1 MIKSLRVSDKTV
13 RKFKSAKSW
22 RYSTIDSL
30 SGLLLEQTKKD
41 GTQIPLNIDTR
52 ESVALEQGSNAAKVK
67 IKFGKNIKD
76 RFYPEEHDFHNPAT
90 ELKNT
95 DGSYYR
101 TVYSSIKH
109 LFYNTYGIYD
119 NEEDIKNPLM
129 VFGSEVGHYKTS
141 GDTGDVLR
149 DNSDRYETRRL
160 TDNVLVIEFTNSQF
174 GEKIKPNNFKI
185 VDYSSPYGTIE
196 IVDDGCTNLVV
207 SNSSFNEITEIS
219 HSNSNKIE
227 APELS
232 PTFDADTLSFG
243 KNIVAD
249 GDYVLSGSPMDQD
262 SPSDFLSGNASLF
275 KYDKEKAQFRRIR
288 KFKCPFTQEGLL
300 YESKQNSSGFL
311 VTELGNLVA
320 AEDYSLNDNFGG
332 AVELRNGTCAIGSS
346 RSHITSA
353 CNESRQGHVFIYDI
367 NKGGTEHWGLV
378 NILEGTPGSEF
389 GASISVSGN
398 HMAIGA
404 PGMYHCEGAIYIFEK
419 TVRDKTTPWYR
430 ISDSHDDFCF
440 NERSDNFLGFPV
452 CDKLKEL
459 NENLHRWKI
468 ESATPDEYPLTYF
481 SEDEDICEELEIVTF
496 KDESISSQGY
506 DTKLPVSKYH
516 QFEEGRYSPNYA
528 EGDVT
533 WQLVTIVRHPGT
545 NMLGQKVK
553 LQGNLLISSTPDT
566 KTQDVYV
573 FRKRQSQTSECELW
587 EHTQK
592 INHDRIYNYD
602 RGGLSLGDGIAH
614 VDYDIKGNSIT
625 IRVTDKPLTVDV
637 SPGFVW
643 NLNKVFGTGEDIYK
657 TKIKHGGVV
666 NTTNEVTISDL
677 AQGDHVVYIGRY
689 YQNEL
694 VGNPTALTISINP
707 TIIEPTLVD
716 RSIQVKYPF
725 SYKLPPQQNFGISLE
740 TNGVHLFI
748 GDDSDRMYTDSDF
761 NSVFKKNFVSGAVHF
776 YKIEDTSVDFIKKI
790 YEEDDDEKR
799 YSNRFGCSLSLLGK
813 DILIGSPC
821 IEQTKISIIDNGKSF
836 VIPDF
841 SHGVDN
847 NEETTFIVG
856 QSLFTKFEH
865 KFVGDGYVDLKLM
878 IDVASIDALS
888 IESIDD
894 FELKASFL
902 SEEPSVVDG
911 KHGSLTRG
919 IYRDKTDYDGKNII
933 FHLKINGHDFDPD
946 EEVEFV
952 YYVHRNSVQGTAT
965 YCKISGENEITK
977 IKNIKTIKQR
987 NGVMGSYGTSVAL
1000 SSEFI
1005 FVGEP
1010 VIGDWP
1016 IDQIGGFDAET
1027 FVSFDGCS
1035 HVFTSAGDIAWG
1047 NLEKQ
1052 DIFVEGKVISYDIR
1066 TIRDN
1071 VRIHVGNIFYKNGIA
1086 VVTEMGNYF
1095 KDMLTKGGR
1104 RGFEI
1109 TYDGINSIFENE
1121 ILCKVNPNEFNVSTN
1136 PTSVT
1141 YSDVPFD
1148 VTSNQKF
1155 DIIDVSYIYRY
1166 IMGTFR
1172 RLVVEQDETEEVP
1185 DSLVL
1190 EQDTTWPNEDVL
1202 LSESEDVILMNTL
1215 MNITKDNSL
1224 NTEEELKILESI
1236 DRLYNMG
1243 KDGLDIDGDGV
1254 VSANDAK
1261 LLARYFVGR
1270 KGNALVDGLINP
1282 LDTSITRPK
1291 PYEIIQYLDIKT
1303 GKDRGRR
1310 IMDGFLEYDNNDR
1323 DDRVGSYLAPYATT
1337 IGLYDGPD
1345 LVMTAKLGSPVKIV
1359 PNYPVNF
1366 LIKYDS

>member
-22 RYSTIDSL
+22 RYSTIDSMSDL
-30 SGLLLEQTKKD
+30 MLEQTQTD
-41 GTQIPLNIDTR
+41 GTKIALSINTNQSI
-52 ESVALEQGSNAAKVK
+52 ALEQASNTTKVK
-67 IKFGKNIKD
+67 VKFGKNMQD
-76 RFYPEEHDFHNPAT
+76 RFYPDSHEFHNPTT

-101 TVYSSIKH
+101 TVYSSVKH
-109 LFYNTYGIYD
+109 LFYNKYGIYD
-119 NEEDIKNPLM
+119 NEDEIKNPLM
-129 VFGSEVGHYKTS
+129 VFGSETGHYKTT

-149 DNSDRYETRRL
+149 DSSDRYETRRL
-160 TDNVLVIEFTNSQF
+160 TDNVLVIEFAKSQF

-185 VDYSSPYGTIE
+185 TDYSSPYGTIE

-207 SNSSFNEITEIS
+207 SNSSFNEITQIS
-219 HSNSNKIE
+219 HSNSDKIE
-227 APELS
+227 NPDKS
-232 PTFDADTLSFG
+232 TTFDSSTLSFG
-243 KNIVAD
+243 KTISAE

-262 SPSDFLSGNASLF
+262 SPSDFLAGNASLF
-275 KYDKEKAQFRRIR
+275 KYDVTQKQFRLIR

-300 YESKQNSSGFL
+300 YESKQNSDGFL

-320 AEDYSLNDNFGG
+320 SEDYSMNDNFGD
-332 AVELRNGTCAIGSS
+332 AVELQNGTCAIGSS

-378 NILEGTPGSEF
+378 NILEGTPASEF

-398 HMAIGA
+398 LMAIGA

-452 CDKLKEL
+452 CDKLEEL
-459 NENLHRWKI
+459 NKTIHRWKV

-481 SEDEDICEELEIVTF
+481 SNDEDICEEQEIVTF
-496 KDESISSQGY
+496 DNESVSSHGY
-506 DTKLPVSKYH
+506 DTKLPVSTYH
-516 QFEEGRYSPNYA
+516 EFEKGRYSPKYS

-533 WQLVTIVRHPGT
+533 WKLVTIVRLPGS

-553 LQGNLLISSTPDT
+553 LKGNLLVSSTPDT
-566 KTQDVYV
+566 RTQDVYV
-573 FRKRQSQTSECELW
+573 FKKRVSETSGCEMW

-592 INHDRIYNYD
+592 INHDKIYNYD
-602 RGGLSLGDGIAH
+602 RNQLSLGDGIEN
-614 VDYDIKGNSIT
+614 VVYQLNRSSIT
-625 IRVTDKPLTVDV
+625 IRVVNKPANT
-637 SPGFVW
+637 SSIGFVW
-643 NLNKVFGTGEDIYK
+643 NLNKVFGQGEDIYQ
-657 TKIKHGGVV
+657 TKIMHGGSV
-666 NTTNEVTISDL
+666 NETDELTLKDL
-677 AQGDHVVYIGRY
+677 PYGDHVLYIGRY
-689 YQNEL
+689 DGDML
-694 VGNPTALTISINP
+694 VGNPTALKFSINP
-707 TIIEPTLVD
+707 TLVTPAPRPT
-716 RSIQVKYPF
+716 QVKYPF
-725 SYKLPPQQNFGISLE
+725 SYNETNSRNFGISLD
-740 TNGVHLFI
+740 TNGSHLFI
-748 GDDSDRMYTDSDF
+748 GDDRDREYSDSDF
-761 NSVFKKNFVSGAVHF
+761 NSVFKKTFNAGAVYF
-776 YKIEDTSVDFIKKI
+776 YKIEDTSVEFIKKI
-790 YEEDDDEKR
+790 YEDDDDERR
-799 YSNRFGCSLSLLGK
+799 YSSGFGCSLSLLGK

-821 IEQTKISIIDNGKSF
+821 IEQTKISIIDNGASF

-841 SHGVDN
+841 SYGVDN

-865 KFVGDGYVDLKLM
+865 EFIGDGYVDLKM
-878 IDVASIDALS
+878 IIDVASIDALS
-888 IESIDD
+888 VDSIDD
-894 FELKASFL
+894 FEVKASFL
-902 SEEPSVVDG
+902 SKEPSRVDG
-911 KHGSLTRG
+911 KHGSFTRG
-919 IYRDKTDYDGKNII
+919 IYRDKTEYDGRNII
-933 FHLKINGHDFDPD
+933 FHLKIIGHDFNPD
-946 EEVEFV
+946 EEIEFI
-952 YYVHRNSVQGTAT
+952 YYIHRNSIQGTAT
-965 YCKISGENEITK
+965 YCKILGSDEITK

-987 NGVMGSYGTSVAL
+987 NNVMGSYGTSVAL

-1005 FVGEP
+1005 YVGEP
-1010 VIGDWP
+1010 VVGDWP

-1047 NLEKQ
+1047 SLEKQ
-1052 DIFVEGKVISYDIR
+1052 DIFVEGSIISYDIR

-1086 VVTEMGNYF
+1086 VITELGNYF
-1095 KDMLTKGGR
+1095 KQMLTKGGN
-1104 RGFEI
+1104 RGFEV
-1109 TYDGINSIFENE
+1109 TYDGVNSIFENE
-1121 ILCKVNPNEFNVSTN
+1121 IICKVNPNEFNVSTN

-1148 VTSNQKF
+1148 VTGSQSF

-1172 RLVVEQDETEEVP
+1172 KVVIEKDETDEV
-1185 DSLVL
+1185 SNSFVL
-1190 EQDTTWPNEDVL
+1190 EQDSQWPNEDVL

-1215 MNITKDNSL
+1215 LNITKDNTL
-1224 NTEEELKILESI
+1224 NSTEELQILENI
-1236 DRLYNMG
+1236 DRLFNMG
-1243 KDGLDIDGDGV
+1243 ADGLDVDGDGV

-1270 KGNALVDGLINP
+1270 KGSALVDGLINP
-1282 LDTSITRPK
+1282 LDMSITRAK
-1291 PYEIIQYLDIKT
+1291 PYEIIQYLDTKT

-1310 IMDGFLEYDNNDR
+1310 IMNEFLEYDEKDR
-1323 DDRVGSYLAPYATT
+1323 DDKRGSYLAPYVTT

-1345 LVMTAKLGSPVKIV
+1345 LVMTAKLGSAVKVV
-1359 PNYPVNF
+1359 PNYPINF